1 MGLRHLFHL
10 NVGTLQVR
18 EEKGRVYSESGN
30 YKVLAQCQSPYT
42 ALKGRSYHS
51 PLWMTKMNLT
61 EVEQKRLGPGW

>member
-51 PLWMTKMNLT
+51 PL
-61 EVEQKRLGPGW
+61 